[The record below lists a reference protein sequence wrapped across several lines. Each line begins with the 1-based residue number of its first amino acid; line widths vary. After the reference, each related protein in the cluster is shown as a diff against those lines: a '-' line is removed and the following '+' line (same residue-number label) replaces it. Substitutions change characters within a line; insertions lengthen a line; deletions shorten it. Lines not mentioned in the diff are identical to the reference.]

1 MSGLKQ
7 HYIPQFLLR
16 GFGRAGSGKNVQVTV
31 LSRTR
36 GTFRAATHGVGA
48 QRAFYSHPA
57 AAARAETL
65 DDRITIHE
73 QQLAAFIDELRGL
86 HPDTMVGAT
95 AAAEA
100 VAHLSIRVAHVR
112 DAFTSAMID
121 LLGGVEEVLLDPQ
134 AVAKLLKLG
143 EPAPSRIVRD
153 LLKQAWT
160 EHRPELQRRG
170 FSRDA
175 FDRFMIQQFRAGF
188 GAAMVEVTPLLA
200 SLVQS
205 LRSRAGEAVRK
216 AHVEALTK
224 GLAPAPRV
232 ESLARL
238 TWKMRAG
245 PEAGYILP
253 DCIAVAMLDD
263 GSCLPVA
270 FADEDRIHAALL
282 PLAHNRLLVGMRE
295 GRREPV
301 LETLA
306 PAFAAACWDYFVTHN
321 DGLELAPLIAR
332 IGERTRAVLADA
344 AEAGT
349 REFRNYRLPGPAPS
363 PAITGRT
370 GIASPG
376 AAIGERRVECGH
388 APDVG

>member
-16 GFGRAGSGKNVQVTV
+16 GFGRAGGGKNVQVTV
-31 LSRTR
+31 HSRTR
-36 GTFRAATHGVGA
+36 GTFRTATHGVGA
-48 QRAFYSHPA
+48 QRAFYSYPA
-57 AAARAETL
+57 AAAQAETL
-65 DDRITIHE
+65 DDRITTHE
-73 QQLAAFIDELRGL
+73 QQLAAFIDELRGS
-86 HPDTMVGAT
+86 HPDTVVDAT

-121 LLGGVEEVLLDPQ
+121 LLGGVEKVLLDPQ
-134 AVAKLLKLG
+134 AVAKFLKLG

-188 GAAMVEVTPLLA
+188 RAAMAEVTPLLA
-200 SLVQS
+200 PLVQS
-205 LRSRAGEAVRK
+205 LQSRAGEAVRK

-224 GLAPAPRV
+224 ALAPVPRV
-232 ESLARL
+232 EALARL
-238 TWKMRAG
+238 TWKVKTG

-253 DCIAVAMLDD
+253 DCVAVAILDD
-263 GSCLPVA
+263 GNCLPLA
-270 FADEDRIHAALL
+270 FADEDRIHAVLM
-282 PLAHNRLLVGMRE
+282 PLAHDRLLVGMRE

-301 LETLA
+301 LDTLA
-306 PAFAAACWDYFVTHN
+306 PAFAAACWDYFVAHN
-321 DGLELAPLIAR
+321 DGPELAPLVAC
-332 IGERTRAVLADA
+332 IGEHTRAILADA
-344 AEAGT
+344 VEAGT
-349 REFRNYRLPGPAPS
+349 REFRSHRLPGPTPS
-363 PAITGRT
+363 LAIT
-370 GIASPG
+370 
-376 AAIGERRVECGH
+376 
-388 APDVG
+388 